1 MWSRSLPINFLF
13 LQKTIWLPPRRGT
26 RLVPPMMHTPASM
39 VMGIVFAPLG
49 LVLVFTAAI
58 TPQWREGRARL
69 GTAAPGLILRSGVK
83 SHGTGVRPGS
93 AEALLLR
100 RSDGLWE
107 SCLQV
112 EHLELKQCWPVAGP
126 YQKDSRVRL
135 AQGLVLTSLFLCG
148 TGIVLACIG
157 VRCWTD
163 IPLRGVAA
171 TGGLLVVMSG
181 LLSLTAL
188 GVYTHNLDK
197 LGVAASNQGLNNP
210 RFPHLSLHAAGSL
223 YFGWLGSCLQ
233 LLGGGA
239 LLFSFKQ
246 PRCSICPSCPGQH
259 AHPACGSCPEFTKKS
274 DTDEYEVS
282 CWKSDHEVNSNSRN
296 DADSQENTW
305 FRGFYIIQVRDVL
318 FIMRGENRGPD

>member
-1 MWSRSLPINFLF
+1 
-13 LQKTIWLPPRRGT
+13 
-26 RLVPPMMHTPASM
+26 MHTPASM

-69 GTAAPGLILRSGVK
+69 GMTGPLKGQVM
-83 SHGTGVRPGS
+83 GVRS
-93 AEALLLR
+93 VEALLLL

-112 EHLELKQCWPVAGP
+112 EHSELKQCWPVAGP
-126 YQKDSRVRL
+126 YQKDPRVRL

-163 IPLRGVAA
+163 KPLRGIAA
-171 TGGLLVVMSG
+171 TGGVLVVISG

-188 GVYTHNLDK
+188 GVYTHNLAR
-197 LGVAASNQGLNNP
+197 LGVAGPSQGQISNP
-210 RFPHLSLHAAGSL
+210 RSPHLTLHPAGSL

-233 LLGGGA
+233 VLGGSA

-246 PRCSICPSCPGQH
+246 PRCPTCPSCPKP
-259 AHPACGSCPEFTKKS
+259 PACPACRSCQEIAKRR
-274 DTDEYEVS
+274 DTDVYEVS
-282 CWKSDHEVNSNSRN
+282 C
-296 DADSQENTW
+296 
-305 FRGFYIIQVRDVL
+305 
-318 FIMRGENRGPD
+318 

>member
-1 MWSRSLPINFLF
+1 
-13 LQKTIWLPPRRGT
+13 
-26 RLVPPMMHTPASM
+26 MMHTPASM

-58 TPQWREGRARL
+58 TPQWREGQARL
-69 GTAAPGLILRSGVK
+69 GVAGPGSFLRSGVK
-83 SHGTGVRPGS
+83 GQGMGVRSGS
-93 AEALLLR
+93 VEALLLL

-112 EHLELKQCWPVAGP
+112 EHSELKQCWPVAGP
-126 YQKDSRVRL
+126 YQRDPRVRL

-188 GVYTHNLDK
+188 GVYTHNLGR
-197 LGVAASNQGLNNP
+197 LGMADPSQGINNP

-233 LLGGGA
+233 VLGGSA
-239 LLFSFKQ
+239 LLFSFKR
-246 PRCSICPSCPGQH
+246 PKCPTCLSCLEL
-259 AHPACGSCPEFTKKS
+259 PACPACRSCPEITNKP
-274 DTDEYEVS
+274 DMDVYEVS
-282 CWKSDHEVNSNSRN
+282 C
-296 DADSQENTW
+296 
-305 FRGFYIIQVRDVL
+305 
-318 FIMRGENRGPD
+318 